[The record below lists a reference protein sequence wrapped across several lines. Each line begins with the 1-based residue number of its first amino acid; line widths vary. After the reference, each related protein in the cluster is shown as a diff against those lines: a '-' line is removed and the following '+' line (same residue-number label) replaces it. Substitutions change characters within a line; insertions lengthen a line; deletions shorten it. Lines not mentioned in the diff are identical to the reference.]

1 MPFLLTTSRRPTQR
15 VRSFCND
22 IVHISPK
29 TFIKQNRGKRNL
41 AELAVE
47 VYEKNLDGMIL
58 VSTSKGNPGKIDFY
72 TIVGGGKLRR
82 LLAVIIG
89 GVKLLR
95 EMPYN
100 APRVPSRELYVTYVE
115 PQRELSTL
123 ATALSKALKA
133 PLVDLTALPD
143 NGAIIRIEP
152 SKRFLAALSIRDLES
167 QLPCGPLINVKFF
180 YHLGDE
186 GWMRVPPLP

>member
-22 IVHISPK
+22 VVHISPK

-47 VYEKNLDGMIL
+47 IYDKNLDGMIL

-82 LLAVIIG
+82 LLAMIIG

-95 EMPYN
+95 EMPYK
-100 APRVPSRELYVTYVE
+100 APRIPFRKLYVAYIE
-115 PQRELSTL
+115 PQEELVTL
-123 ATALSKALKA
+123 ATSLSKALKA
-133 PLVDLTALPD
+133 PLINLSAPPD
-143 NGAIIRIEP
+143 NGAVIRVEP
-152 SKRFLAALSIRDLES
+152 SRRFLAALSIRDLES

-180 YHLGDE
+180 YYLGDE
-186 GWMRVPPLP
+186 GWTRVPPLP

>member
-1 MPFLLTTSRRPTQR
+1 MPFLLTTSRRPAQR

-29 TFIKQNRGKRNL
+29 TFLKQNRGKRNL

-47 VYEKNLDGMIL
+47 IYDKNLDGMIL

-82 LLAVIIG
+82 LLAMIIG

-95 EMPYN
+95 EMPYK
-100 APRVPSRELYVTYVE
+100 APRIPFRKLYVAYIE
-115 PQRELSTL
+115 PQEELVTL
-123 ATALSKALKA
+123 ATSLSKALKA
-133 PLVDLTALPD
+133 PLINLFAPPD
-143 NGAIIRIEP
+143 NGAVIRVEP
-152 SKRFLAALSIRDLES
+152 SRKFLAALSIRDLES

-180 YHLGDE
+180 YYLGDE
-186 GWMRVPPLP
+186 GWTRVPPLP